1 MHEHEGA
8 ARGGHESVM
17 VREVV
22 EVLEAIPSG
31 VFLDATVGAGGHAA
45 AVLERRPDLTCVGL
59 DRDPQALAAASRR
72 LPRDVSLLRRRFDRL
87 GEVLGGLG
95 VTRLA
100 GVLFDF
106 GVSSMQLDTPGRGFS
121 YRHAGR
127 IDMRMDPESD
137 LCAARIVNEWPVER
151 LGALL
156 RHYGDEPHALR
167 IARAIAAR
175 RPLGD
180 TLELAEV
187 IRSAIPARD
196 RRRGGHPAKRSF
208 QALRIAVNE
217 ELDQI
222 RPALT
227 QAVDH
232 LAPCGR
238 GVVLSYHSG
247 EDRIAKDV
255 LAGAAG
261 EGCGCP
267 PKLPCVC
274 GATARIRLLSR
285 RPRRPDPIEVQR
297 NPRSAS
303 ARMRSF
309 EKLPEVAL

>member
-255 LAGAAG
+255 LARAAG
-261 EGCGCP
+261 EGCG
-267 PKLPCVC
+267 LP
-274 GATARIRLLSR
+274 A
-285 RPRRPDPIEVQR
+285 
-297 NPRSAS
+297 
-303 ARMRSF
+303 
-309 EKLPEVAL
+309 